1 MPGSRWPEIGM
12 FIDRREEGR
21 PGDFAHMNDTEV
33 DQRLLEE
40 LRARGLTEQQARALL
55 ESNRETTALDA

>member
-1 MPGSRWPEIGM
+1 M